1 MEAVVASGI
10 GHVDE
15 VFLGRGLRD
24 FGDNNRDGMDS
35 YFDEADMSS

>member
-1 MEAVVASGI
+1 MEAVVARGM

-15 VFLGRGLRD
+15 AFLGRGVSDFRD
-24 FGDNNRDGMDS
+24 NRDGMDS

>member
-1 MEAVVASGI
+1 MDTIVASSL

-15 VFLGRGLRD
+15 AFLGRGLRD
-24 FGDNNRDGMDS
+24 FRDNNRDGKDS